1 MDLKRLR
8 ILQTLARHGTVAAAA
23 ESLHL
28 TPSAVSQQ
36 LAVLAKEAG
45 VPLLERHGRGVRLT
59 GAARVLLTHADA
71 IGVQLERA
79 RADLAAHAHG
89 GVGEARVGGFP
100 TALASLVAPAVAHVR
115 ETHPG
120 WRFAIVEKETE
131 DAIPLLVAGDLDLAV
146 VMNSP
151 QVPAADHPTLVLHP
165 LLSEPVHM
173 ALPAGHPLADLP
185 ELDLAADLVDEEW
198 VLTAEG
204 TACHA
209 LAAQACGQAGFQP
222 RVRHHVTDF
231 GAMYALVAAGL
242 GVAMMPHMSLAS
254 APPGVAVRPLR
265 APAPRRHLFAAV
277 RRGSAATPLLNAL
290 RDRADGL
297 AESVRRRPLPPA
309 DPRLALSRSGV
320 PGYRDAID

>member
-1 MDLKRLR
+1 MDIKRLR
-8 ILQTLARHGTVAAAA
+8 ILQTLARYGTVAAAA

-45 VPLLERHGRGVRLT
+45 VPLVERNGRGVRLT
-59 GAARVLLTHADA
+59 GAAQVLLTHADA

-89 GVGEARVGGFP
+89 GVGQAQVAAFP
-100 TALASLVAPAVAHVR
+100 TALAYLLAPAVARVR
-115 ETHPG
+115 TTHPG
-120 WRFAIVEKETE
+120 WRFAITEYETE
-131 DAIPLLVAGDLDLAV
+131 DAIPKVVSGELDLAV

-151 QVPAADHPTLVLHP
+151 QVPTADHPTVMLHP

-173 ALPAGHPLADLP
+173 ALPVGHPLAD
-185 ELDLAADLVDEEW
+185 EEVLDLAEHLVDEEW

-209 LAAQACGQAGFQP
+209 LATQSCGQAGFQP
-222 RVRHHVTDF
+222 RVGHYVTDF
-231 GAMYALVAAGL
+231 GAVYAVVAAGL
-242 GVAMMPHMSLAS
+242 GVAMMPQMSVAS
-254 APPGVAVRPLR
+254 APPGVVLRPLR

-277 RRGSAATPLLNAL
+277 RRGSGATPLLHAL
-290 RDRADGL
+290 REVGR
-297 AESVRRRPLPPA
+297 E
-309 DPRLALSRSGV
+309 LSGSDHCGT
-320 PGYRDAID
+320 PHDAAI